1 MTEWNIAKRSPE
13 EQEKT
18 ATDLQTAGVAYR
30 LRMKQ
35 PVIPEHEMRRQ
46 PEHLRTYF
54 MERVNH
60 HLDCGRELLAPDDPR
75 YADMAEEQ
83 EAEGMVLT
91 PELLSTFSPYR
102 THHINRFGLS

>member
-18 ATDLQTAGVAYR
+18 ATDLLAAGVAYR

-35 PVIPEHEMRRQ
+35 PVIPEQVMRQQ
-46 PEHLRTYF
+46 PEHLRAYF

-60 HLDCGRELLAPDDPR
+60 HLACGRELPGPDDPR
-75 YADMAEEQ
+75 YADMAEK
-83 EAEGMVLT
+83 AK
-91 PELLSTFSPYR
+91 R
-102 THHINRFGLS
+102 ND

>member
-18 ATDLQTAGVAYR
+18 AVDLLAAGVAYR

-46 PEHLRTYF
+46 PEHLRAYF

-60 HLDCGRELLAPDDPR
+60 HLDCGRELPGPDDPR
-75 YADMAEEQ
+75 YAEMAERAKKE
-83 EAEGMVLT
+83 
-91 PELLSTFSPYR
+91 
-102 THHINRFGLS
+102 

>member
-18 ATDLQTAGVAYR
+18 ATDLLAAGVAYR

-35 PVIPEHEMRRQ
+35 PVIPEQVMRQQ

-54 MERVNH
+54 MARVNH
-60 HLDCGRELLAPDDPR
+60 HLACGQELPGTDDPR
-75 YADMAEEQ
+75 HADMEERAKK
-83 EAEGMVLT
+83 E
-91 PELLSTFSPYR
+91 
-102 THHINRFGLS
+102 